1 MRAESDAMPAS
12 ERTLP
17 AIIDH
22 GNRSALVPCVS
33 QDGDATVRAVT
44 PNPELWRP
52 QKSRIEVRSV
62 HVSLQ
67 SAPLPTVANAVSET
81 FKKLDWAAIRAIVG
95 ASGR

>member
-1 MRAESDAMPAS
+1 
-12 ERTLP
+12 
-17 AIIDH
+17 
-22 GNRSALVPCVS
+22 
-33 QDGDATVRAVT
+33 
-44 PNPELWRP
+44 
-52 QKSRIEVRSV
+52 V